1 MKKEGCG
8 VSILSVLKGQLLVS
22 SWRLKELYVMSENG
36 DLLSTVKVSEELRD
50 ASWTPGG
57 NIVYTTYW
65 SNKVVAMTPS
75 GTVMTETEMREPCRL
90 SVSTD
95 DVIYLANGESGV
107 YESRDEG
114 VSWSKVLESGGDGWG
129 CYEVIKVKTS
139 DDCDDLWTRERKFM
153 DGKVTWRMRVYSVK
167 RGLGED
173 VSVGEVVEVREVRVR
188 TSEGREV
195 ELSGWSVLAYDGKR
209 AMLLSE
215 WSDRENKKT
224 LVHVLSSVRG
234 EYLGL
239 LLCVDDEME
248 EARVFGLAVDVER
261 DVVYVGYGNE
271 RGGGKGKV
279 GVFRMTYGNER

>member
-1 MKKEGCG
+1 MKKKGYG
-8 VSILSVLKGQLLVS
+8 VNILSVLNGQLLVS
-22 SWRLKELYVMSENG
+22 RDGLFELYVMSENG

-57 NIVYTTYW
+57 NIVYTTAR
-65 SNKVVAMTPS
+65 KVVAMTPS
-75 GTVMTETEMREPCRL
+75 GTVMTETEMKNPRML

-95 DVIYLANGESGV
+95 DVIYLADFESGV

-129 CYEVIKVKTS
+129 CWEVIKVKTS
-139 DDCDDLWTRERKFM
+139 DDCDDLWTLENKSM
-153 DGKVTWRMRVYSVK
+153 YGKWVYRVRVYSVK

-195 ELSGWSVLAYDGKR
+195 ELNGWSRLAYDGKR

-224 LVHVLSSVRG
+224 LVDVLSSVRG

-239 LLCVDDEME
+239 LLCIDDEMDE
-248 EARVFGLAVDVER
+248 RVFGLAVDVER
-261 DVVYVGYGNE
+261 DVVYVGYGKE
-271 RGGGKGKV
+271 RGGGEGKV
-279 GVFRMTYGNER
+279 GVFKMTYDI